1 MSDTRPDPSPPGP
14 PPSPVRVLIL
24 NRTYP
29 PARTSSAR
37 LARELARTLARDGF
51 EVTVLA
57 TDDTRGQDTDGAV
70 TIKRLKST
78 RPPRTIPTLMA
89 LLARFGR
96 SALFGPRTDLI
107 ITMADPPML
116 HIVGAWVARLKRA
129 RHIHWAIEVHPDLL
143 PTIGISL
150 PRRIYTIFERLSRRA
165 MNTADRVIV
174 TGRCMARYLSQ
185 NGVDPGRMTLIPNW
199 PERAMIPSN
208 ASNSTGFTLAPVD
221 QNTTN
226 ALSQQISILGPV
238 SKFRVLYIGSVGH
251 AQPIETILDAATI
264 LDTMHPEIE
273 FIFVGP
279 DETHNT
285 VTTEKAR
292 RGLSNV
298 RILPFQPAA
307 RLREIMESGDIHIV
321 TLKEDASGLAVP
333 PKFYGTL
340 AAARPV
346 ILIGPQTSEIA
357 RVIIDYGAGSVIPE
371 RAAQQLAQ
379 TIMDYR
385 FREDL
390 WFAAQDGAIKAAAA
404 YTAEDMLR
412 LWVKKIKDVMGT

>member
-1 MSDTRPDPSPPGP
+1 MSDTPPTSPPSKP
-14 PPSPVRVLIL
+14 PRVLIL
-24 NRTYP
+24 NRGYP

-37 LARELARTLARDGF
+37 LARELARALARDGWA
-51 EVTVLA
+51 VTILSTA
-57 TDDTRGQDTDGAV
+57 EDPDIEQDGSV
-70 TIKRLKST
+70 TIKRIKST
-78 RPPRTIPTLMA
+78 HPPRSVFGLVILLFRFWIQAMIMA
-89 LLARFGR
+89 K
-96 SALFGPRTDLI
+96 PDLI
-107 ITMADPPML
+107 ITLADPPLL
-116 HIVGAWVARLKRA
+116 HIVGGWVARIKRT

-150 PRRIYTIFERLSRRA
+150 PRRVYALFERLSRRA
-165 MNTADRVIV
+165 MNTSDRVIV

-185 NGVDPGRMTLIPNW
+185 NGIDPGRMTLIPNW
-199 PERAMIPSN
+199 PERAMIPAGSP
-208 ASNSTGFTLAPVD
+208 TGTDGFTLAPMD
-221 QNTTN
+221 NDIAA
-226 ALSQQISILGPV
+226 ALSQASIMGRV
-238 SKFRVLYIGSVGH
+238 SKFRILYIGSVGH
-251 AQPIETILDAATI
+251 AQPIDTILDAATI

-279 DETHNT
+279 DDTHDT
-285 VTTEKAR
+285 VTAEKAR

-298 RILPFQPAA
+298 RILPFQPQT
-307 RLREIMESGDIHIV
+307 RLRGIMESGDVHIV
-321 TLKEDASGLAVP
+321 SLKEEANGLAVP
-333 PKFYGTL
+333 PKFYGAL

-346 ILIGPQTSEIA
+346 ILVGPQTCEIA

-385 FREDL
+385 FREDM

-412 LWVKKIKDVMGT
+412 LWVKKARDVVGG

>member
-1 MSDTRPDPSPPGP
+1 MSDTTP
-14 PPSPVRVLIL
+14 PPPAPTPPRVLIL
-24 NRTYP
+24 NRVYP

-37 LARELARTLARDGF
+37 LARELARALARDGW
-51 EVTVLA
+51 
-57 TDDTRGQDTDGAV
+57 AV
-70 TIKRLKST
+70 TILST
-78 RPPRTIPTLMA
+78 SEQSGIEQDGPVTIKKIKYAHPPHSIMSLITL
-89 LLARFGR
+89 LSRFWIHTMMI
-96 SALFGPRTDLI
+96 AKPDLI
-107 ITMADPPML
+107 ITMADPPL
-116 HIVGAWVARLKRA
+116 IHIVGGWIARMKRT

-150 PRRIYTIFERLSRRA
+150 PRRLYSLCERLSHRA

-185 NGVDPGRMTLIPNW
+185 NGIDPGQMTLIPNW
-199 PERAMIPSN
+199 PERAMIPAGSGN
-208 ASNSTGFTLAPVD
+208 GSTGFTLAPLDDDV
-221 QNTTN
+221 TA
-226 ALSQQISILGPV
+226 ALSQASILGPV

-251 AQPIETILDAATI
+251 AQPIDTVLDAATI

-279 DETHNT
+279 DDTHHT
-285 VTTEKAR
+285 VTAEKIR

-298 RILPFQPAA
+298 RILPFQPQT
-307 RLREIMESGDIHIV
+307 RLREIMESGDVHII
-321 TLKEDASGLAVP
+321 TLKEEASGLAVP
-333 PKFYGTL
+333 PKFYGAL
-340 AAARPV
+340 SAARPV
-346 ILIGPQTSEIA
+346 ILVGPQTCEIS

-379 TIMDYR
+379 TIIDYR
-385 FREDL
+385 FREDI

-412 LWVKKIKDVMGT
+412 LWVKKARDVVGR